1 MTGKTDL
8 VICNQA
14 CNKYALMATTLKWT
28 KRIGLVLL
36 ALIVIS
42 AILWT
47 ISRALYPTAEQRKA
61 VAEMKLGEPPAGKN
75 AFAALW
81 TLDRAVPPEEMAQ
94 VIERDAGQIAE
105 LPQFPDP
112 DDAEATEFVSAAK
125 QYPDLSPS
133 PEDQQL
139 FCNHERGDCL
149 EKIAADLPGYRAL
162 VKRNRE
168 LLDRIEALAGYDFV
182 RQQLPWNMSFAT
194 LPLGHARLSSTRHA
208 LWFAEGRV
216 ENALAASCRA
226 IDTWRRLGASGDT
239 LILRLVANAFAA
251 RNHGKLLAEMLA
263 EILVD
268 HALPAECEQAL
279 VPPSAQELSLCTAMR
294 GEFELMTETTGPML
308 EQVKDQS
315 LWQTLNF
322 SLLYD
327 AEATEAAQAQN
338 LAPICAERELERIAA
353 DRREVD
359 RQKAPGV
366 WRFACFGNLAGC
378 LMSSTTAASYRR
390 YRLRMQDFGARIELL
405 ATLAWVRENADRS
418 DRLEALLG
426 QRPDALKSPTRQ
438 VEIGEDGDSLQIRMF
453 EDLDGE
459 TWSLPL
465 PSALQE
471 QPGH

>member
-1 MTGKTDL
+1 
-8 VICNQA
+8 
-14 CNKYALMATTLKWT
+14 MAKTLKWT
-28 KRIGLVLL
+28 KRIGLALL
-36 ALIVIS
+36 TLILIS

-61 VAEMKLGEPPAGKN
+61 VAEMQLGELPAGKN

-105 LPQFPDP
+105 LPQFLDP
-112 DDAEATEFVSAAK
+112 DDAEAAEFVSEAE

-139 FCNHERGDCL
+139 FCNHERDDCL

-162 VKRNRE
+162 IKRNRE
-168 LLDRIEALAGYDFV
+168 LLDRIEALAAYDFV

-216 ENALAASCRA
+216 DDALAASCRA

-263 EILVD
+263 GLPVD
-268 HALPAECEQAL
+268 YPLPSQCEPALA
-279 VPPSAQELSLCTAMR
+279 PPPAQELSLCTALR
-294 GEFELMTETTGPML
+294 GEFELARETTGPML

-322 SLLYD
+322 SLFYD
-327 AEATEAAQAQN
+327 AEATKAARAQN
-338 LAPICAERELERIAA
+338 LAPICAERELERIGA
-353 DRREVD
+353 DRTEIKPPEAR
-359 RQKAPGV
+359 GI
-366 WRFACFGNLAGC
+366 WRFACFGNFVGC
-378 LMSSTTAASYRR
+378 LMGANSAPSYASYRI
-390 YRLRMQDFGARIELL
+390 RMQDFGAQLKLL
-405 ATLAWVRENADRS
+405 ATLAWLRENADRA
-418 DRLEALLG
+418 DRLDSLLAERPGALE
-426 QRPDALKSPTRQ
+426 SPTRK
-438 VEIGEDGDSLQIRMF
+438 VEIGEDSDSLRIQMF
-453 EDLDGE
+453 DELDGE
-459 TWSLPL
+459 TWSVPL
-465 PSALQE
+465 PGALQE
-471 QPGH
+471 QPGP